1 MNGVLNLVEKQK
13 LFNDFM
19 DLLTSI
25 GKLSPAEQIRETLKV
40 EQYLADIYKKGY
52 DVGFEVG
59 KENAIDILKK

>member
-1 MNGVLNLVEKQK
+1 MNGILNLVEKQK

-25 GKLSPAEQIRETLKV
+25 GKLTPAEQIRETLKV

-52 DVGFEVG
+52 DAGFEVG